1 MKKYYPIDFDTKGNA
16 ILGDAKSTPTSNSF
30 IPTTWA
36 PGGGSGDEGN
46 GIMSISITPAI
57 ETTPALDSVFPIY
70 WEDIPAEDITDGH
83 FATKNITVT
92 YSGELGSEYHIT
104 ATPTANWQIQTG
116 DGEYAEKGA
125 TAEIYGSP
133 MDLSETPSFNVY
145 AVTDWD
151 DDDNYKKIEVFI
163 QLES

>member
-1 MKKYYPIDFDTKGNA
+1 MKKYYPVDFDEKGNA
-16 ILGDAKSTPTSNSF
+16 VLGTPKNTPTSNSF
-30 IPTTWA
+30 IPTTWT
-36 PGGGSGDEGN
+36 PGGGSGGDGN

-83 FATKNITVT
+83 FATKRIEVT

-104 ATPTANWQIQTG
+104 ATPSDGWQIQIG
-116 DGEYAEKGA
+116 DSEYAQPGTA
-125 TAEIYGSP
+125 AEIYNSP
-133 MDLSETPSFNVY
+133 MDLSDTQTINVY

-151 DDDNYKKIEVFI
+151 DDDNYKQIEVVIVFV
-163 QLES
+163 S